1 MNPKV
6 RSITNFLNA
15 NLHRQ
20 IRMAE
25 ITTLAGLSRSRVDN
39 LFRAELSQSPMQYL
53 QEQRLQKA
61 CQLLETTSM
70 KITQIS
76 LAVGYQDH
84 SHFFRNFKK
93 QLGMTPSEYRARR
106 LTEVLDAGEPAR
118 K

>member
-6 RSITNFLNA
+6 RSIRNFLNA

-25 ITTLAGLSRSRVDN
+25 ITALVGLSRSRADN
-39 LFRAELSQSPMQYL
+39 LFRAELGQSPMQYL
-53 QEQRLQKA
+53 QELRLKKA
-61 CQLLETTSM
+61 CQLLETTDM
-70 KITQIS
+70 KITQVGS
-76 LAVGYQDH
+76 AVGYQDH

-93 QLGMTPSEYRARR
+93 QFGVTPYEHRVRH
-106 LTEVLDAGEPAR
+106 LTRMPDASDPAR